1 MSVSSMSLN
10 TIFTYPLYTGVFL
23 NLESKLALLN
33 QNELQ
38 PKYNKKFGH
47 HIIINFNPG
56 QSLDIKWGA
65 LVELQIVKHI
75 YDNYCQIIEVVPV
88 LMKYK
93 VNDSSKTISNLDEI
107 KNELGIKEED
117 KHKRFY
123 ITISTQ
129 GVDQNGNKIT
139 HLYSERL
146 LSYLDNYDE
155 QNENQQNEN
164 EQDENEQD
172 ENEQNENEQDE
183 NQQNENEQ
191 NENEQ
196 DENEQNENEQD
207 ENEQNENEQNEN
219 EQNENQQNEN
229 QQDEDEQNEGVQW
242 SSEVDNDYDEQNNN
256 VSIIDLEHKNYYLR
270 GFCGMIGNC
279 ITERKS
285 NNFINRLYNQNN
297 SNRGNYRGNNNR
309 GNYRGINNRGN
320 YRGNNNRGNYRGN
333 SSRSNYRGNNRGDYW
348 ENYRENNRGNNR
360 GTNRISIYNN
370 KN

>member
-196 DENEQNENEQD
+196 
-207 ENEQNENEQNEN
+207 
-219 EQNENQQNEN
+219 NENQQNEN

-297 SNRGNYRGNNNR
+297 NNRGNYRGN
-309 GNYRGINNRGN
+309 NNRGN